1 MPIYMEISRLHRCV
15 TIVARGKIEPE
26 EILGAGQ
33 KLFDAQ
39 VPEFAKI
46 VDLLDASGGLSAEQ
60 MGRLATLLRGGPGT
74 GPGAKRGPVAFMV
87 DPRRGEFARA
97 FAATEDG
104 ARPVH
109 LFKSLR
115 EAREWL
121 AQLDAPRED
130 RRPADSTPWS
140 DPDREATMFR
150 RGEKRDVPVRRRAAN
165 AAD

>member
-15 TIVARGKIEPE
+15 TIVARGKIAPD
-26 EILGAGQ
+26 EIMGAAQ
-33 KLFDAQ
+33 KLFEAQ

-46 VDLLDASGGLSAEQ
+46 IDLLDASADVNPEQ
-60 MGRLATLLRGGPGT
+60 VGRIATLLRGGPDV
-74 GPGAKRGPVAFMV
+74 KRGPVAFMV

-97 FAATEDG
+97 FAATESGD
-104 ARPVH
+104 RPLS
-109 LFKSLR
+109 LFKNLR

-121 AQLDAPRED
+121 AQIDAAAE
-130 RRPADSTPWS
+130 RRPPAETTPWS

-150 RGEKRDVPVRRRAAN
+150 RSGRRDVPVRRRAAY